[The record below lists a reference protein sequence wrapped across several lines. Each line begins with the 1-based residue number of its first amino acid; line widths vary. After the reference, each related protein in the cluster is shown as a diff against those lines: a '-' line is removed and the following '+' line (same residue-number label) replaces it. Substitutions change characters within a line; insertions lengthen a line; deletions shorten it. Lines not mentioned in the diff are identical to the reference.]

1 MWERERRR
9 CGRLDGNGIGSL
21 ILFYFFDICSEVQGW
36 RIGGRIR
43 PARVSEGQRRVWCL
57 FPWSPPSESNQG
69 AAEGHPE
76 F

>member
-9 CGRLDGNGIGSL
+9 CGRLDDNRIGSL

-36 RIGGRIR
+36 KIGGRIR
-43 PARVSEGQRRVWCL
+43 PARVSEGQRRV
-57 FPWSPPSESNQG
+57 SPGVHLQKVTRG